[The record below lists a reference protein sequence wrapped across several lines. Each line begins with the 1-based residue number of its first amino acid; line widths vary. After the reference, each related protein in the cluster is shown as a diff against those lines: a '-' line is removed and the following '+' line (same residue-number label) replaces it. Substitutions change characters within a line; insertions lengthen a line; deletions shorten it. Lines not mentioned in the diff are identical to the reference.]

1 MQARER
7 ALEQADG
14 LITMA
19 LVLLLIAGMMI
30 VAMTVVLSSEDT
42 PFSPEGAE
50 VVPATLSSISSMP
63 RPHVDANL
71 ALVSIT

>member
-30 VAMTVVLSSEDT
+30 VAMTAVLSSEEAS
-42 PFSPEGAE
+42 FSSEDAE
-50 VVPATLSSISSMP
+50 VAPAALSSTASMP
-63 RPHVDANL
+63 RPHVDAGL